1 MRSYFAE
8 AAGHR
13 TSRRDALNFSLGLEE
28 PVPGTDDLSLADMVE
43 DTSAAEDFEDVEHKI
58 WLEQL
63 RTALDRALEQIPEEQ
78 ADTLRRRF
86 YNNQTLS
93 QISEEVG
100 VGAET
105 VRQRECKGLRSIRNW
120 KVRRDLEQFIE
131 LKTPYYTG
139 TGLAS
144 FQHYGS
150 QPERLVILRE
160 EICK

>member
-1 MRSYFAE
+1 
-8 AAGHR
+8 
-13 TSRRDALNFSLGLEE
+13 
-28 PVPGTDDLSLADMVE
+28 MVE